1 MSNVYDL
8 NLWRE
13 AQTERKNRKD
23 RKESLIKAYEE
34 EGVPEHEVS
43 EEHLER
49 MLDIWDMLEDGKE

>member
-8 NLWRE
+8 NLRRE
-13 AQTERKNRKD
+13 TQTERKK
-23 RKESLIKAYEE
+23 RKEALIKAYEE

>member
-13 AQTERKNRKD
+13 TQTERKK
-23 RKESLIKAYEE
+23 RKEALIKAYEE

>member
-8 NLWRE
+8 NLRRE
-13 AQTERKNRKD
+13 TQTERKK
-23 RKESLIKAYEE
+23 RKEALIKAYEE

-49 MLDIWDMLEDGKE
+49 MLDIWDTLEGGKE